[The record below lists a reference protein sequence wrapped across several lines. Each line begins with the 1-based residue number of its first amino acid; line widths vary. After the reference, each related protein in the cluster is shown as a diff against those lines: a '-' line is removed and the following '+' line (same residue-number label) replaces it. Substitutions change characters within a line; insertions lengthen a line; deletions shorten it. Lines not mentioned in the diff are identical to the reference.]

1 MDTLTAA
8 KFVTSALNYNL
19 TDGALSN
26 ANSLPSFAQDS
37 IDPFQS
43 SEFSSLAY
51 SGYFYPVRLW
61 LAFAKSL
68 RFAFRKKH
76 TLSFASEHCI
86 LQNPILFRILQQLK

>member
-19 TDGALSN
+19 TDGALSS

-43 SEFSSLAY
+43 SETTSLEY

-61 LAFAKSL
+61 LMFAKPLPFS
-68 RFAFRKKH
+68 RSCHFF
-76 TLSFASEHCI
+76 C
-86 LQNPILFRILQQLK
+86 